1 MDLITAVKATYEVI
15 GQEISDLAMQ
25 TIVAELSEY
34 PSQSVI
40 LALTRCR
47 KELRRVSLADILDR
61 LPGGHPGVEEAW
73 AIVGPCLSNEDA
85 SVVWT
90 DEMAEAYG
98 AIRSL
103 AGDPVAARMAF
114 KEVYASAVQQARA
127 KNLRPSWRVSLGHDA
142 KGREMAV
149 QEAVSKGRLTH
160 AQALAVLPDLR
171 EPAASIC
178 LPAVKG
184 F

>member
-1 MDLITAVKATYEVI
+1 MDLITAVKATYEVV
-15 GQEISDLAMQ
+15 GQDISDLAMQ
-25 TIVAELSEY
+25 TVVAELSQY
-34 PSQSVI
+34 PLQSVL

-73 AIVGPCLSNEDA
+73 AIVSPCLNNEDV
-85 SVVWT
+85 SLVWT
-90 DEMAEAYG
+90 AEMAEACG

-103 AGDPVAARMAF
+103 ANDPVAARMAF
-114 KEVYASAVQQARA
+114 KEVYTAAVQQARA
-127 KNLRPSWRVSLGHDA
+127 KNRQPSWRVSLGHDP
-142 KGREMAV
+142 KGREGAV
-149 QEAVSKGRLTH
+149 QEAVANGRLTQ
-160 AQALAVLPDLR
+160 AQARAVLPDLR
-171 EPAASIC
+171 EPDASLC

>member
-25 TIVAELSEY
+25 AIVAELSEY
-34 PSQSVI
+34 PPQSVL

-47 KELRRVSLADILDR
+47 KELRRVSLAEILDR
-61 LPGGHPGVEEAW
+61 LPGGHPGAEEAW
-73 AIVGPCLSNEDA
+73 AIVAPVLNDENA

-90 DEMAEAYG
+90 REMAEAYG
-98 AIRSL
+98 ATRSL
-103 AGDPVAARMAF
+103 ADDPIAARMAF
-114 KEVYASAVQQARA
+114 REVYTSAVQRSRA
-127 KNLRPSWRVSLGHDA
+127 TNHKPSWLVSLGHDP
-142 KGREMAV
+142 KNRERVV
-149 QEAVSKGRLTH
+149 QEAVMNGRLTA
-160 AQALAVLPDLR
+160 AQAVAVLPDLR
-171 EPAASIC
+171 DPATLVS